1 MTTGSRA
8 TVEEERAGRNVR
20 IDCVDKVGYALSKLF
35 RRSMVC
41 MFSSFGCVG
50 IPAFAIVPNTTTTTT
65 HPPTTTTTTTT
76 THPYPS
82 SRAYSILVHPSKPT
96 YPIYS
101 YSVSPHFCFPLLLP
115 AHLTHRR
122 VLLVP
127 VDQVQELHVAR
138 DELDAAV
145 LVLDDGRVAIEGVL
159 GRVG

>member
-50 IPAFAIVPNTTTTTT
+50 IPAFAIVPN
-65 HPPTTTTTTTT
+65 TTTT